1 MRPVYLG
8 GEGSMAPTDPLA
20 KTQQPPIDQGCAVAL
35 ATALRACLHLHRQ
48 MGIDRYP
55 VTPALRSFL
64 QPRRPAAPVAKV
76 KAAAPSPARPTIPRP
91 PVVAAPSL
99 PVNDH
104 LEAVRSEINAC
115 RLCSLGEAKISRCP
129 GQGPVAAPL
138 LVLGDYCGDAAAE
151 DGIVFGVEE
160 DALLWK
166 MMQAIGLGPE
176 SVYCT
181 NVCKCPCTEA
191 EQALGEQACQDYLQ
205 REVALVQPR
214 IVLAMGAVAARAALG
229 REVSLLRVRGRL
241 HPSRFVDR
249 SGQPVMVM
257 VSFHPRSLLEQPA
270 MKKAA
275 WQDLQAVQRQL
286 SLLVGQPSDAGPGG

>member
-1 MRPVYLG
+1 
-8 GEGSMAPTDPLA
+8 MAPTDPLA
-20 KTQQPPIDQGCAVAL
+20 KTQQSPIDQGSAVAL
-35 ATALRACLHLHRQ
+35 ALALRACLHLHRQ

-64 QPRRPAAPVAKV
+64 QPRRPAAPVG
-76 KAAAPSPARPTIPRP
+76 KANGAAPSLARPTISRP
-91 PVVAAPSL
+91 PVVAAPPL
-99 PVNDH
+99 PANDH

-115 RLCSLGEAKISRCP
+115 RLCSLGEAKVPRRP
-129 GQGPVAAPL
+129 GLGPVAAPL
-138 LVLGDYCGDAAAE
+138 LVLGDYCGIVAAAE
-151 DGIVFGVEE
+151 EIVFGVEE

-191 EQALGEQACQDYLQ
+191 EQALGEQACQGYLL
-205 REVALVQPR
+205 REVNLVQPR

-229 REVSLLRVRGRL
+229 REVSLLRMRGRL
-241 HPSRFVDR
+241 HPSRFVNQA
-249 SGQPVMVM
+249 GQPIMVM
-257 VSFHPRSLLEQPA
+257 VSFHPRALLAQPA

-275 WQDLQAVQRQL
+275 WQDLQEVQRQL
-286 SLLVGQPSDAGPGG
+286 SVLAGQPSGAGPGG